1 MPTPRGSKQRAVQPP
16 RPLPQKRPADPDL
29 DATFAQDTASSSSA
43 SSSPANGKRRAAQPA
58 PPYHSEYDYDATAF
72 AQHTATSS
80 RPSRAAAPLPVGES
94 SRDEQLLDLVMR
106 KVDAKNAQLI
116 DQLSKTSAAQQRV
129 AQQLQAQLASRG
141 TVPHQEAVHAAPA
154 AEPTPVQAPPPPSPA
169 PFQPQVP
176 LQVTLT
182 PPPPPISDVVRAAE
196 AKTERLIRQTQ
207 DVYMSKL
214 PNKTAFVATKGQ
226 SFQMG
231 EIIDLFSTS
240 SKSSS
245 GWHAAACSDELH
257 TNPAVAGML
266 GHVPTSFLQIQLRL
280 AC

>member
-154 AEPTPVQAPPPPSPA
+154 AEPTPVQPI
-169 PFQPQVP
+169 PQVAP
-176 LQVTLT
+176 ALT
-182 PPPPPISDVVRAAE
+182 
-196 AKTERLIRQTQ
+196 
-207 DVYMSKL
+207 
-214 PNKTAFVATKGQ
+214 
-226 SFQMG
+226 
-231 EIIDLFSTS
+231 STS